1 MSLISIIEKL
11 PALLSELKSNPKI
24 MTDLNAALAV
34 LKDLN
39 IASLA
44 PYIAVIEEIIVLLSA
59 V

>member
-1 MSLISIIEKL
+1 MSFISIIEKL
-11 PALLSELKSNPKI
+11 PALLSGLKSNPAI
-24 MTDLNAALAV
+24 VSDLNAALAV

-44 PYIAVIEEIIVLLSA
+44 PYIALIEEIIALLSA